1 MKRFLIFLLLIAML
15 CMVGCGKDSDDKNSD
30 TTPVGGVTQSTKAPT
45 EEPTEAPTEDPHAG
59 WIWLL
64 GDVYIPELP
73 FTDWEGQNQDNIRC
87 YTVFI
92 KSNNSAAFHTYA
104 QSLTDFGYNIEQ
116 NESFSYKGT
125 DPEGRSIHLTD
136 HENGRMEI
144 SVYY

>member
-15 CMVGCGKDSDDKNSD
+15 CMAGCDKGSNDKNAD
-30 TTPVGGVTQSTKAPT
+30 TPPVGSVTKPT